1 MATGRE
7 NRFIPLVLR
16 FGKSNRDL
24 FWRKTEKFKLQR
36 EPKLDYWKLPLGLQV
51 LERRRRL
58 EACAGSRMTLSV
70 GGSGVGALLRA
81 QTSSSVRCSGLG
93 CTAAG
98 TRGLR
103 PDSSARSQSQVTA
116 QGIDDEQRMMKT
128 RNSETGSWMGW
139 QFCGRV
145 GLAMLCLIG
154 AMLVLTISHFQPWVC
169 FDCSFSPEKKSRLES
184 TSLLP
189 GFFLQIFCKRND
201 FG

>member
-103 PDSSARSQSQVTA
+103 PDSSARSQSQITA

-145 GLAMLCLIG
+145 GPSGHVMPHWGHVSTNYFTFSAMG
-154 AMLVLTISHFQPWVC
+154 MF
-169 FDCSFSPEKKSRLES
+169 RL
-184 TSLLP
+184 
-189 GFFLQIFCKRND
+189 
-201 FG
+201 